1 MRKNGLVTPYAIFVK
16 DLVYPERLTISG
28 IIDTNGKG

>member
-1 MRKNGLVTPYAIFVK
+1 MRKNGLVTPYVIFVR
-16 DLVYPERLTISG
+16 DMVYPEGLTISG